1 MIIKGD
7 SQLVLKQ
14 VAGEY
19 KCRSLSLAPYFTAAI
34 QLLESLE
41 EVTFLHVPREE
52 NWEADQLAQIASGM
66 KMSKELTHKLVLI
79 QKRSHPSIQQRG
91 INVEV
96 FNTDV
101 GIAGDWRDEFKK
113 YLENPNV
120 KAPHKLKVQ
129 TQNFVF
135 LGGELYRKGFD
146 GLLLRCLSFPD
157 AMEVMKQVHEG
168 ICGAHQ
174 AGIKM
179 RWLLRRQRETAT
191 FIFSRNLF

>member
-1 MIIKGD
+1 M
-7 SQLVLKQ
+7 VLKQ

-19 KCRSLSLAPYFTAAI
+19 KCDSLLLALYFAAAI

-52 NWEADQLAQIASGM
+52 NWEADQLALIISGM
-66 KMSKELTHKLVLI
+66 KMSEELTHKLVLI
-79 QKRSHPSIQQRG
+79 QKRSHPTIQQKG

-120 KAPHKLKVQ
+120 KALHRLRVQ

-135 LGGELYRKGFD
+135 
-146 GLLLRCLSFPD
+146 S
-157 AMEVMKQVHEG
+157 
-168 ICGAHQ
+168 
-174 AGIKM
+174 
-179 RWLLRRQRETAT
+179 
-191 FIFSRNLF
+191 